1 MEKKAKKRMG
11 NKAFAGIWE
20 TVLAILLIAVLVGNY
35 FAMKYTT
42 IITRSLGHT
51 TTKVTTTGDGSG
63 DNEYFKSDYAS
74 HDELVDHE
82 TEFSKQ
88 LVAEGIVLM
97 RNQDNVLPLES
108 GKKISLFGLGSA
120 KFVYSGLGSGAID
133 TTKTTSLKDALEAE
147 GFQVNPDLYSVYEK
161 SEARVGKEEDPSTYL
176 DSVADSVKEYN
187 DAAIVVISRNGA
199 EAQDL
204 TEDQLSLSD
213 AEMSLVKYANDN
225 FDDVIVMLNTANAI
239 EMGWSDSRFFPNI
252 KGCMWVGY
260 PGQEGITSIAKA
272 LTGEVNPSGRL
283 VDTYAYDAMS
293 APATQIF
300 EYGEWT
306 NTNNEENGPK
316 NAYTVY
322 GESIYVGYRYYETR
336 YEDTVLGQGNASTA
350 DSEYDYTKQVQYP
363 FGYGISYTQF
373 GYSDF
378 SLTENGDNFTAQ
390 VTVTNNGDVAGKDV
404 VEVYFQSPYTDYDR
418 ENLVEKSAVELCG
431 FTKTGEIA
439 PGESETVS
447 VDIPKETL
455 RAYDYKNAK
464 TYIVDDGTY
473 YFAIGDDCHQALNN
487 ILAAKGYTTA
497 DGMDAEG
504 DDSLV
509 GTYEQKEFD
518 NTTYAKDATT
528 GNEITNQ
535 FDYGN
540 IQTYDD
546 SYVYLTR
553 NDWTG
558 TWPTIYGELGEKGR
572 YNAEATDEFVQLS
585 QNNIYQDDPNAEM
598 PTTASGDNI
607 NLITMRGKD
616 YDDEGW
622 DAILDCLTVDEMVE
636 MVRLGGWQTMA
647 IDSISKPMSSDQD
660 GPAGISGELIMSDVD
675 CMGYPNQELLAA
687 TWNKDLALEFGKCIG
702 EDGLSV
708 NVQGWY
714 APGAGTHRT
723 PLGGRNFEYYSEDTY
738 LAGAMC
744 ANEVSGAQSK
754 GMYCYLK
761 HLVLNDQEQR
771 RYGIS
776 TFTTEQALRE
786 LYLTPFEMAVKDADC
801 HGMMAAFNGIGGIW
815 CGASKELITNVL
827 GNEWGFHGII
837 VTDYASANEGYMFID
852 AGLQAGTDLWLN
864 TDSDV
869 YKMGDV
875 SGNATLVT
883 ALRNASHDILY
894 TVVNSSAMNGIDE
907 NVVVKKVLPLWQYWL
922 IAFDVVMAVIII
934 GGVLLVIRR
943 CRKNNAVVI
952 VVEEEKTENK

>member
-11 NKAFAGIWE
+11 NKAFAGIWG
-20 TVLAILLIAVLVGNY
+20 TVLAILLILVLVANY

-63 DNEYFKSDYAS
+63 DNEYFKSDYSS

-97 RNQDNVLPLES
+97 KNQDNVLPLES
-108 GKKISLFGLGSA
+108 GKKISLFGIGSA

-133 TTKTTSLKDALEAE
+133 TSKTTSLKDALEAE

-176 DSVADSVKEYN
+176 DSVEKSIKEYN

-213 AEMSLVKYANDN
+213 AEMSIVKYANDN

-239 EMGWSDSRFFPNI
+239 EMGWSDSEFFPNI
-252 KGCMWVGY
+252 KACMWVGY
-260 PGQEGITSIAKA
+260 PGQEGISSIAKV

-283 VDTYAYDAMS
+283 VDTYAYDSMS

-322 GESIYVGYRYYETR
+322 GESIYIGYRYYETR

-350 DSEYDYTKQVQYP
+350 DNEYDYTKQVQYP

-373 GYSDF
+373 DYSDF
-378 SLTENGDNFTAQ
+378 TLTENGDNFTAQ

-431 FTKTGEIA
+431 FTKTGEIQ

-455 RAYDYKNAK
+455 RAYDYTNAK
-464 TYIVDDGTY
+464 TYIVDDGIY

-487 ILAAKGYTTA
+487 ILAAKGYTTK
-497 DGMDAEG
+497 DGMDADG

-518 NTTYAKDATT
+518 DTTYAKDATT

-558 TWPTIYGELGEKGR
+558 TWPTIYGEPNEKGR

-585 QNNIYQDDPNAEM
+585 QNNIYQDDPDAEM
-598 PTTASGDNI
+598 PTTNSGDNI

-738 LAGAMC
+738 LAGSMC
-744 ANEVSGAQSK
+744 ANEVAGAQSK

-786 LYLTPFEMAVKDADC
+786 LYLAPFEMAVKDADC

-827 GNEWGFHGII
+827 GGEWGFHGII
-837 VTDYASANEGYMFID
+837 VTDYASANDGYMFID

-875 SGNATLVT
+875 SDNATIVT

-922 IAFDVVMAVIII
+922 IAFDVVMAVVII
-934 GGVLLVIRR
+934 GCGLLVIRR
-943 CRKNNAVVI
+943 CRKNSGIEI
-952 VVEEEKTENK
+952 VVEENK

>member
-1 MEKKAKKRMG
+1 MEKKAKKRMS
-11 NKAFAGIWE
+11 NKAFAGIWG
-20 TVLAILLIAVLVGNY
+20 TVLAILLIVVLVGNY

-51 TTKVTTTGDGSG
+51 TKVTTTGDGSS
-63 DNEYFKSDYAS
+63 DNEYFKSDYSS
-74 HDELVDHE
+74 HEELVDHE

-108 GKKISLFGLGSA
+108 GKKISLFGIGSA

-133 TTKTTSLKDALEAE
+133 TSKTTSLKDALEAE

-176 DSVADSVKEYN
+176 DSVADSVKEYS

-558 TWPTIYGELGEKGR
+558 TWPTIYGEPGEKGR

-837 VTDYASANEGYMFID
+837 VTDYASANDGYMFID

-943 CRKNNAVVI
+943 CRKNSGIEI
-952 VVEEEKTENK
+952 VVEENK

>member
-1 MEKKAKKRMG
+1 MEKKAKKRMS
-11 NKAFAGIWE
+11 NKTFAGIWG
-20 TVLAILLIAVLVGNY
+20 TVLAILLIVVLVGNY

-51 TTKVTTTGDGSG
+51 TTKVTTTGDGSS
-63 DNEYFKSDYAS
+63 DNEYFKSDYSS
-74 HDELVDHE
+74 HEELVDHE

-97 RNQDNVLPLES
+97 RNQDNVLPLER
-108 GKKISLFGLGSA
+108 GKKISLFGSGSA

-133 TTKTTSLKDALEAE
+133 TSKTTSLKDALEAE

-161 SEARVGKEEDPSTYL
+161 SEARVGKEEDPSAYL

-239 EMGWSDSRFFPNI
+239 EMGWSDSQYFPNI
-252 KGCMWVGY
+252 KACMWVGY

-322 GESIYVGYRYYETR
+322 GESIYIGYRYYETR

-373 GYSDF
+373 DYSDF

-390 VTVTNNGDVAGKDV
+390 VTVTNSGDVAGKDV

-431 FTKTGEIA
+431 FEKTGELA

-447 VDIPKETL
+447 IDIPKETL
-455 RAYDYKNAK
+455 RAYDYTNAK

-497 DGMDAEG
+497 DGMDADG

-518 NTTYAKDATT
+518 NTTYAKDAAT

-558 TWPTIYGELGEKGR
+558 TWPTIYGEPNEKGR
-572 YNAEATDEFVQLS
+572 YNAEATEEFVQLS

-598 PTTASGDNI
+598 PTTNSGDNI

-738 LAGAMC
+738 LAGSMC
-744 ANEVSGAQSK
+744 ANEVAGAQSK

-837 VTDYASANEGYMFID
+837 VTDYASANDGYMFID

-864 TDSDV
+864 TDSEV

-875 SGNATLVT
+875 SDNATLVT

-922 IAFDVVMAVIII
+922 IAFDIAMAVIII
-934 GGVLLVIRR
+934 GGVILIVRR
-943 CRKNNAVVI
+943 CRKNNKIEI
-952 VVEEEKTENK
+952 VVEEKK

>member
-1 MEKKAKKRMG
+1 MEKKAKKRMS
-11 NKAFAGIWE
+11 NKTFAGIWG
-20 TVLAILLIAVLVGNY
+20 TVLAILLIVVLVGNY

-63 DNEYFKSDYAS
+63 DNEYFKSDYSS
-74 HDELVDHE
+74 HEELVDHE

-108 GKKISLFGLGSA
+108 SKKISLFGIGSA

-133 TTKTTSLKDALEAE
+133 TSKTTSLKDALEAE

-176 DSVADSVKEYN
+176 DSVADSVKEYS

-239 EMGWSDSRFFPNI
+239 EMGWSDSQYFPNI
-252 KGCMWVGY
+252 KACMWVGY

-316 NAYTVY
+316 NAYTIY
-322 GESIYVGYRYYETR
+322 GESIYIGYRYYETR

-373 GYSDF
+373 DYSDF

-390 VTVTNNGDVAGKDV
+390 VTVTNSGDVAGKDV

-431 FTKTGEIA
+431 FEKTGELA

-447 VDIPKETL
+447 IDIPKETL
-455 RAYDYKNAK
+455 RAYDYTNAK

-497 DGMDAEG
+497 DGMDADG

-558 TWPTIYGELGEKGR
+558 TWPTIYGEPNEKGR
-572 YNAEATDEFVQLS
+572 YNAEATEEFVQLS

-598 PTTASGDNI
+598 PTTNSGDNI

-616 YDDEGW
+616 YDNEGW

-687 TWNKDLALEFGKCIG
+687 TWNKELALEFGKCIG

-738 LAGAMC
+738 LAGSMC
-744 ANEVSGAQSK
+744 ANEVAGAQSK

-837 VTDYASANEGYMFID
+837 VTDYASANDGYMFID

-864 TDSDV
+864 TDSEV

-875 SGNATLVT
+875 SDNATLVT

-922 IAFDVVMAVIII
+922 IAFDIAMAVIII
-934 GGVLLVIRR
+934 GGVILIVRR
-943 CRKNNAVVI
+943 CRKNNKIEI
-952 VVEEEKTENK
+952 VVEEKK

>member
-1 MEKKAKKRMG
+1 MEKKAKKRMS
-11 NKAFAGIWE
+11 NKAFAGIWG
-20 TVLAILLIAVLVGNY
+20 TVLAILLIVVLVGNY

-51 TTKVTTTGDGSG
+51 TTKVTTTGDGSS
-63 DNEYFKSDYAS
+63 DNEYFKSDYSS
-74 HDELVDHE
+74 HEELVDHE

-108 GKKISLFGLGSA
+108 SKKISLFGIGSA

-133 TTKTTSLKDALEAE
+133 TSKTTSLKDALEAE

-161 SEARVGKEEDPSTYL
+161 SEARVGKEEDPSAYL
-176 DSVADSVKEYN
+176 DSVADSVKKYN

-239 EMGWSDSRFFPNI
+239 EMGWSDSQYFPNI
-252 KGCMWVGY
+252 KACMWVGY

-283 VDTYAYDAMS
+283 VDTYAYDSMS

-322 GESIYVGYRYYETR
+322 GESIYIGYRYYETR

-373 GYSDF
+373 DYSDF

-390 VTVTNNGDVAGKDV
+390 VTVTNSGDVAGKDV

-431 FTKTGEIA
+431 FEKTGELA

-447 VDIPKETL
+447 IDIPKETL
-455 RAYDYKNAK
+455 RAYDYTNAK

-497 DGMDAEG
+497 DGMDADG

-518 NTTYAKDATT
+518 NTTYAKDAAT

-558 TWPTIYGELGEKGR
+558 TWPTIYGEPNEKGR
-572 YNAEATDEFVQLS
+572 YNAEATEEFVQLS
-585 QNNIYQDDPNAEM
+585 QNNIYQDDPDAEM
-598 PTTASGDNI
+598 PTTNSGDNI

-616 YDDEGW
+616 YDDEEW

-687 TWNKDLALEFGKCIG
+687 TWNKELALEFGKCIG

-738 LAGAMC
+738 LAGSMC
-744 ANEVSGAQSK
+744 ANEVAGAQSK

-786 LYLTPFEMAVKDADC
+786 LYLTPFEMAVKDVDC

-837 VTDYASANEGYMFID
+837 VTDYASANDGYMFID

-864 TDSDV
+864 TDSEV

-875 SGNATLVT
+875 SDNATLVT
-883 ALRNASHDILY
+883 ALKNASHDILY

-922 IAFDVVMAVIII
+922 IAFDIAMAVIII
-934 GGVLLVIRR
+934 GGVILVIRR
-943 CRKNNAVVI
+943 CRRNNKIEI
-952 VVEEEKTENK
+952 VVEEKK

>member
-1 MEKKAKKRMG
+1 MEKKAKKRMS
-11 NKAFAGIWE
+11 NKAFAGIWG
-20 TVLAILLIAVLVGNY
+20 TVLAILLIVVLVGNY

-51 TTKVTTTGDGSG
+51 TTKVTTTGDGSS
-63 DNEYFKSDYAS
+63 DNEYFKSDYSS
-74 HDELVDHE
+74 HEELVDHE

-108 GKKISLFGLGSA
+108 SKKISLFGIGSA

-133 TTKTTSLKDALEAE
+133 TSKTTSLKDALEAE

-161 SEARVGKEEDPSTYL
+161 SEARVGKEEDPSAYL
-176 DSVADSVKEYN
+176 DSVADSVKKYN

-239 EMGWSDSRFFPNI
+239 EMGWSDSQYFPNI
-252 KGCMWVGY
+252 KACMWVGY

-283 VDTYAYDAMS
+283 VDTYAYDSMS

-322 GESIYVGYRYYETR
+322 GESIYIGYRYYETR

-373 GYSDF
+373 DYSDF

-390 VTVTNNGDVAGKDV
+390 VTVTNSGDVAGKDV

-431 FTKTGEIA
+431 FEKTGELA

-447 VDIPKETL
+447 IDIPKETL
-455 RAYDYKNAK
+455 RAYDYTNAK

-497 DGMDAEG
+497 DGMDADG

-518 NTTYAKDATT
+518 NTTYAKDAAT

-558 TWPTIYGELGEKGR
+558 TWPTIYGEPNEKGR
-572 YNAEATDEFVQLS
+572 YNAEATEEFVQLS
-585 QNNIYQDDPNAEM
+585 QNNIYQDDPDAEM
-598 PTTASGDNI
+598 PTTNSGDNI

-616 YDDEGW
+616 YDDEEW

-687 TWNKDLALEFGKCIG
+687 TWNKELALEFGKCIG

-738 LAGAMC
+738 LAGSMC
-744 ANEVSGAQSK
+744 ANEVAGAQSK

-837 VTDYASANEGYMFID
+837 VTDYASANDGYMFID

-864 TDSDV
+864 TDSEV

-875 SGNATLVT
+875 SDNATLVT
-883 ALRNASHDILY
+883 ALKNASHDILY

-922 IAFDVVMAVIII
+922 IAFDIAMAVIII
-934 GGVLLVIRR
+934 GGVILVIRR
-943 CRKNNAVVI
+943 CRRNNKIEI
-952 VVEEEKTENK
+952 VVEEKK

>member
-1 MEKKAKKRMG
+1 MEKKAKKRMS
-11 NKAFAGIWE
+11 NKAFAGIWG
-20 TVLAILLIAVLVGNY
+20 TVLAILLIVVLVGNY

-63 DNEYFKSDYAS
+63 DNEYFKSDYSS
-74 HDELVDHE
+74 HEELVDHE

-108 GKKISLFGLGSA
+108 SKKISLFGIGSA

-133 TTKTTSLKDALEAE
+133 TSKTTSLKDALEAE

-161 SEARVGKEEDPSTYL
+161 SEARVGKEEDPSAYL

-239 EMGWSDSRFFPNI
+239 EMGWSDSQYFPNI
-252 KGCMWVGY
+252 KACMWVGY

-322 GESIYVGYRYYETR
+322 GESIYIGYRYYETR

-373 GYSDF
+373 DYSDF

-390 VTVTNNGDVAGKDV
+390 VTVTNSGDVAGKDV

-431 FTKTGEIA
+431 FEKTGELA

-447 VDIPKETL
+447 IDIPKETL
-455 RAYDYKNAK
+455 RAYDYTNAK

-497 DGMDAEG
+497 DGMDADG

-518 NTTYAKDATT
+518 NTTYAKDAAT

-558 TWPTIYGELGEKGR
+558 TWPTIYGEPNEKGR
-572 YNAEATDEFVQLS
+572 YNAEATEEFVQLS

-598 PTTASGDNI
+598 PTTNSGDNI

-738 LAGAMC
+738 LAGSMC
-744 ANEVSGAQSK
+744 ANEVAGAQSK
-754 GMYCYLK
+754 EMYCYLK

-837 VTDYASANEGYMFID
+837 VTDYASANDGYMFID

-864 TDSDV
+864 TDSEV

-875 SGNATLVT
+875 SDNATLVT

-922 IAFDVVMAVIII
+922 IAFDIAMAVIII
-934 GGVLLVIRR
+934 GGVILIVRR
-943 CRKNNAVVI
+943 CRKNNKIEI
-952 VVEEEKTENK
+952 VVEEKK

>member
-1 MEKKAKKRMG
+1 MEKKAKKRMS
-11 NKAFAGIWE
+11 NKTFAGIWG
-20 TVLAILLIAVLVGNY
+20 TVLAILLIVVLVGNY

-63 DNEYFKSDYAS
+63 DNEYFKSDYSS
-74 HDELVDHE
+74 HEELVDHE

-108 GKKISLFGLGSA
+108 SKKISLFGIGSA

-133 TTKTTSLKDALEAE
+133 TSKTTSLKDALEAE

-161 SEARVGKEEDPSTYL
+161 SEARVGKEEDPSAYL

-239 EMGWSDSRFFPNI
+239 EMGWSDSQYFPNI
-252 KGCMWVGY
+252 KACMWVGY

-316 NAYTVY
+316 NAYTIY
-322 GESIYVGYRYYETR
+322 GESIYIGYRYYETR

-373 GYSDF
+373 DYSDF

-390 VTVTNNGDVAGKDV
+390 VTVTNSGDVAGKDV

-431 FTKTGEIA
+431 FEKTGELA

-447 VDIPKETL
+447 IDIPKETL
-455 RAYDYKNAK
+455 RAYDYTNAK

-487 ILAAKGYTTA
+487 ILAAKGYTTV
-497 DGMDAEG
+497 DGMDADG

-518 NTTYAKDATT
+518 NTIYAKDAIT
-528 GNEITNQ
+528 GNDITNQ

-558 TWPTIYGELGEKGR
+558 TWPTIYGEPNEKGR
-572 YNAEATDEFVQLS
+572 YNAEATEEFVQLS
-585 QNNIYQDDPNAEM
+585 QNNIYQDDPNEEM
-598 PTTASGDNI
+598 PTTNSGDNI

-616 YDDEGW
+616 YDDEEW
-622 DAILDCLTVDEMVE
+622 DAVLDCLTVDEMVE

-738 LAGAMC
+738 LAGSMC
-744 ANEVSGAQSK
+744 ANEVAGAQSK

-837 VTDYASANEGYMFID
+837 VTDYASANDGYMFID

-864 TDSDV
+864 TDSEV

-875 SGNATLVT
+875 SDNATLVT

-922 IAFDVVMAVIII
+922 IAFDIAMAVIII
-934 GGVLLVIRR
+934 GGVILIVRR
-943 CRKNNAVVI
+943 CRKNNKIEI
-952 VVEEEKTENK
+952 VVEEKK

>member
-1 MEKKAKKRMG
+1 MEKKAKKRMS
-11 NKAFAGIWE
+11 NKAFAGIWG
-20 TVLAILLIAVLVGNY
+20 TVLAILLIVVLVGNY

-51 TTKVTTTGDGSG
+51 TTKVTTTGDGSS
-63 DNEYFKSDYAS
+63 DNEYFKSDYSS
-74 HDELVDHE
+74 HEELVDHE

-108 GKKISLFGLGSA
+108 GKKISLFGIGSA

-133 TTKTTSLKDALEAE
+133 TSKTTSLKDALEAE

-176 DSVADSVKEYN
+176 DSVADSVKEYS

-239 EMGWSDSRFFPNI
+239 EMGWSDSQYFPNI
-252 KGCMWVGY
+252 KACMWVGY

-322 GESIYVGYRYYETR
+322 GESIYIGYRYYETR

-373 GYSDF
+373 DYSDF

-390 VTVTNNGDVAGKDV
+390 VTVTNSGDVAGKDV

-431 FTKTGEIA
+431 FEKTGELA

-447 VDIPKETL
+447 IDIPKETL
-455 RAYDYKNAK
+455 RAYDYTNAK

-497 DGMDAEG
+497 DGMDADG

-518 NTTYAKDATT
+518 NTTYAKDAAT

-558 TWPTIYGELGEKGR
+558 TWPTIYGEPNEKGR
-572 YNAEATDEFVQLS
+572 YNAEATEEFVQLS

-598 PTTASGDNI
+598 PTTNSGDNI

-616 YDDEGW
+616 YDDEEW
-622 DAILDCLTVDEMVE
+622 DAVLDCLTVDEMVE

-738 LAGAMC
+738 LAGSMC
-744 ANEVSGAQSK
+744 ANEVAGAQSK

-837 VTDYASANEGYMFID
+837 VTDYASANDGYMFID

-864 TDSDV
+864 TDSEV

-875 SGNATLVT
+875 SDNATLVT

-922 IAFDVVMAVIII
+922 IAFDIAMSVIII
-934 GGVLLVIRR
+934 GGVILVIRR
-943 CRKNNAVVI
+943 CRRNNKIEI
-952 VVEEEKTENK
+952 VVEEKK

>member
-1 MEKKAKKRMG
+1 MEKKAKKRMS
-11 NKAFAGIWE
+11 NKAFAGIWG

-63 DNEYFKSDYAS
+63 DNEYFKSDYSS
-74 HDELVDHE
+74 HEELVDHE

-97 RNQDNVLPLES
+97 RNQDNVLPLER
-108 GKKISLFGLGSA
+108 GKKISLFGIGSA

-133 TTKTTSLKDALEAE
+133 TSKTTSLKDALEAE

-176 DSVADSVKEYN
+176 DSVADSVKEYS

-239 EMGWSDSRFFPNI
+239 EMGWSDSKFFPNI
-252 KGCMWVGY
+252 KVCMWVGY

-283 VDTYAYDAMS
+283 VDTYAYDSMS

-316 NAYTVY
+316 NAYTIY
-322 GESIYVGYRYYETR
+322 GESIYIGYRYYETR

-373 GYSDF
+373 DYSDF

-390 VTVTNNGDVAGKDV
+390 VTVTNSGDAAGKDV

-431 FTKTGEIA
+431 FEKTGELA

-447 VDIPKETL
+447 IDIPKETL
-455 RAYDYKNAK
+455 RAYDYTNAK

-497 DGMDAEG
+497 DGMDADG

-518 NTTYAKDATT
+518 NTTYAKDAAT

-558 TWPTIYGELGEKGR
+558 TWPTIYGEPNEKGR

-585 QNNIYQDDPNAEM
+585 QNNIYQDDPNAQM
-598 PTTASGDNI
+598 PTTNSGDNI

-687 TWNKDLALEFGKCIG
+687 TWNKELALEFGKCIG

-738 LAGAMC
+738 LAGSMC
-744 ANEVSGAQSK
+744 ANEVAGAQSK

-837 VTDYASANEGYMFID
+837 VTDYASANDGYMFID

-864 TDSDV
+864 TDSEV

-875 SGNATLVT
+875 SDNATLVT

-907 NVVVKKVLPLWQYWL
+907 NVVVKKVFPLWQYWL
-922 IAFDVVMAVIII
+922 IAFDIAMAVIII
-934 GGVLLVIRR
+934 GGVILVIRR
-943 CRKNNAVVI
+943 CRRNNKIEI
-952 VVEEEKTENK
+952 VVEEKK

>member
-1 MEKKAKKRMG
+1 MEKKAKKRMS
-11 NKAFAGIWE
+11 NKAFAGIWG
-20 TVLAILLIAVLVGNY
+20 TVLAILLIVVLVGNY

-63 DNEYFKSDYAS
+63 DNEYFKSDYSS
-74 HDELVDHE
+74 HEELVDHE

-108 GKKISLFGLGSA
+108 GKKISLFGIGSA

-133 TTKTTSLKDALEAE
+133 TSKTTSLKDALEAE

-239 EMGWSDSRFFPNI
+239 EMGWSDSQYFPNI
-252 KGCMWVGY
+252 KACMWVGY

-322 GESIYVGYRYYETR
+322 GESIYIGYRYYETR

-373 GYSDF
+373 DYSDF

-390 VTVTNNGDVAGKDV
+390 VTVTNSGDVAGKDV

-431 FTKTGEIA
+431 FEKTGELA
-439 PGESETVS
+439 PGESETVNI
-447 VDIPKETL
+447 DIPKETL
-455 RAYDYKNAK
+455 RAYDYTNAK

-497 DGMDAEG
+497 DGMDADG

-518 NTTYAKDATT
+518 NTTYAKDAAT

-558 TWPTIYGELGEKGR
+558 TWPTIYGEPNEKGR
-572 YNAEATDEFVQLS
+572 YNAEATEEFVQLS

-598 PTTASGDNI
+598 PTTNSGDNI

-738 LAGAMC
+738 LAGSMC
-744 ANEVSGAQSK
+744 ANEVAGAQSK

-837 VTDYASANEGYMFID
+837 VTDYASANDGYMFID

-864 TDSDV
+864 TDSEV

-875 SGNATLVT
+875 SDNATLVT

-922 IAFDVVMAVIII
+922 IAFDIAMAVIII
-934 GGVLLVIRR
+934 GGVILIVRR
-943 CRKNNAVVI
+943 CRKNNKIEI
-952 VVEEEKTENK
+952 VVEEKK

>member
-1 MEKKAKKRMG
+1 MEKKAKKRMS
-11 NKAFAGIWE
+11 NKAFAGIWG
-20 TVLAILLIAVLVGNY
+20 TVLAILLIVVLVGNY

-63 DNEYFKSDYAS
+63 DNEYFKSDYSS
-74 HDELVDHE
+74 HEELVDHE

-108 GKKISLFGLGSA
+108 GKKISLFGIGSA

-133 TTKTTSLKDALEAE
+133 TSKTTSLKDALEAE

-239 EMGWSDSRFFPNI
+239 EMGWSDSQYFPNI
-252 KGCMWVGY
+252 KACMWVGY

-322 GESIYVGYRYYETR
+322 GESIYIGYRYYETR

-373 GYSDF
+373 DYSDF

-390 VTVTNNGDVAGKDV
+390 VTVTNSGDVAGKDV

-431 FTKTGEIA
+431 FEKTGELA

-447 VDIPKETL
+447 IDIPKETL
-455 RAYDYKNAK
+455 RAYDYTNAK

-497 DGMDAEG
+497 DGMDADG

-518 NTTYAKDATT
+518 NTTYAKDAAT

-558 TWPTIYGELGEKGR
+558 TWPTIYGEPNEKGR
-572 YNAEATDEFVQLS
+572 YNAEATEEFVQLS

-598 PTTASGDNI
+598 PTTNSGDNI

-738 LAGAMC
+738 LAGSMC
-744 ANEVSGAQSK
+744 ANEVAGAQSK

-837 VTDYASANEGYMFID
+837 VTDYASANDGYMFID

-864 TDSDV
+864 TDSEV

-875 SGNATLVT
+875 SDNATLVT

-922 IAFDVVMAVIII
+922 IAFDIAMVVIII
-934 GGVLLVIRR
+934 GGVILIVRR
-943 CRKNNAVVI
+943 CRKNNKIEI
-952 VVEEEKTENK
+952 VVEEKK

>member
-1 MEKKAKKRMG
+1 MEKKAKKRMS
-11 NKAFAGIWE
+11 NKAFAGIWG
-20 TVLAILLIAVLVGNY
+20 TVLAILLIVVLVGNY

-63 DNEYFKSDYAS
+63 DNEYFKSDYSS
-74 HDELVDHE
+74 HEELVDHE

-108 GKKISLFGLGSA
+108 SKKISLFGIGSA

-133 TTKTTSLKDALEAE
+133 TSKTTSLKDALEAE

-161 SEARVGKEEDPSTYL
+161 SEARVGKEEDPSAYL

-239 EMGWSDSRFFPNI
+239 EMGWSDSQYFPNI
-252 KGCMWVGY
+252 KACMWVGY

-316 NAYTVY
+316 NAYTIY
-322 GESIYVGYRYYETR
+322 GESIYIGYRYYETR

-373 GYSDF
+373 DYSDF

-390 VTVTNNGDVAGKDV
+390 VTVTNSGDVAGKDV

-431 FTKTGEIA
+431 FEKTGELA

-447 VDIPKETL
+447 IDIPKETL
-455 RAYDYKNAK
+455 RAYDYTNAK

-497 DGMDAEG
+497 DGMDADG

-558 TWPTIYGELGEKGR
+558 TWPTIYGEPNEKGR
-572 YNAEATDEFVQLS
+572 YNAEATEEFVQLS
-585 QNNIYQDDPNAEM
+585 QNNIYQDDPNEEM
-598 PTTASGDNI
+598 PTTNSGDNI

-622 DAILDCLTVDEMVE
+622 DAVLDCLTVDEMVE

-738 LAGAMC
+738 LAGSMC
-744 ANEVSGAQSK
+744 ANEVAGAQSK

-837 VTDYASANEGYMFID
+837 VTDYASANDGYMFID

-864 TDSDV
+864 TDSEV

-875 SGNATLVT
+875 SDNATLVT

-922 IAFDVVMAVIII
+922 IAFDIAMAVIII
-934 GGVLLVIRR
+934 GGVILIVRR
-943 CRKNNAVVI
+943 CRKNNKIEI
-952 VVEEEKTENK
+952 VVEEKK

>member
-1 MEKKAKKRMG
+1 MEKKAKKRMS
-11 NKAFAGIWE
+11 NKAFAGIWG
-20 TVLAILLIAVLVGNY
+20 TVLAILLIVVLVGNY

-51 TTKVTTTGDGSG
+51 TTKVTTTGDGSS
-63 DNEYFKSDYAS
+63 DNEYFKSDYSS
-74 HDELVDHE
+74 HEELVDHE

-97 RNQDNVLPLES
+97 RNQDNVLPLER
-108 GKKISLFGLGSA
+108 GKKISLFGSGSA

-133 TTKTTSLKDALEAE
+133 TSKTTSLKDALEAE

-239 EMGWSDSRFFPNI
+239 EMGWSDSQYFPNI
-252 KGCMWVGY
+252 KACMWVGY

-322 GESIYVGYRYYETR
+322 GESIYIGYRYYETR

-373 GYSDF
+373 DYSDF

-390 VTVTNNGDVAGKDV
+390 VTVTNSGDVAGKDV

-431 FTKTGEIA
+431 FEKTGELA

-447 VDIPKETL
+447 IDIPKETL
-455 RAYDYKNAK
+455 RAYDYTNAK

-497 DGMDAEG
+497 DGMDADG

-558 TWPTIYGELGEKGR
+558 TWPTIYGEPNEKGR
-572 YNAEATDEFVQLS
+572 YNAEATEEFVQLS
-585 QNNIYQDDPNAEM
+585 QNNIYQDDPNEEM
-598 PTTASGDNI
+598 PTTNSGDNI

-616 YDDEGW
+616 YDDEEW
-622 DAILDCLTVDEMVE
+622 DAVLDCLTVDEMVE

-738 LAGAMC
+738 LAGSMC
-744 ANEVSGAQSK
+744 ANEVAGAQSK

-837 VTDYASANEGYMFID
+837 VTDYASANDGYMFID

-864 TDSDV
+864 TDSEV

-875 SGNATLVT
+875 SDNATLVT

-922 IAFDVVMAVIII
+922 IAFDIAMAVIII
-934 GGVLLVIRR
+934 GGVILIVRR
-943 CRKNNAVVI
+943 CRKNNKIEI
-952 VVEEEKTENK
+952 VVEEKK

>member
-1 MEKKAKKRMG
+1 MEKKAKKRMS
-11 NKAFAGIWE
+11 NKAFAGIWG
-20 TVLAILLIAVLVGNY
+20 TVLAILLIVVLVGNY

-63 DNEYFKSDYAS
+63 DNEYFKSDYSS
-74 HDELVDHE
+74 HEELVDHE

-108 GKKISLFGLGSA
+108 SKKISLFGIGSA

-133 TTKTTSLKDALEAE
+133 TSKTTSLKDALEAE

-161 SEARVGKEEDPSTYL
+161 SEARVGKEEDPSAYL

-239 EMGWSDSRFFPNI
+239 EMGWSDSQYFPNI
-252 KGCMWVGY
+252 KACMWVGY

-322 GESIYVGYRYYETR
+322 GESIYIGYRYYETR

-373 GYSDF
+373 DYSDF

-390 VTVTNNGDVAGKDV
+390 VTVTNSGDVAGKDV

-431 FTKTGEIA
+431 FEKTGELA

-447 VDIPKETL
+447 IDIPKETL
-455 RAYDYKNAK
+455 RAYDYTNAK

-497 DGMDAEG
+497 DGMDADG

-518 NTTYAKDATT
+518 NTTYAKDAAT

-558 TWPTIYGELGEKGR
+558 TWPTIYGEPNEKGR
-572 YNAEATDEFVQLS
+572 YNAETTEEFVQLS

-598 PTTASGDNI
+598 PTTNSGDNI

-738 LAGAMC
+738 LAGSMC
-744 ANEVSGAQSK
+744 ANEVAGAQSK

-837 VTDYASANEGYMFID
+837 VTDYASANDGYMFID

-864 TDSDV
+864 TDSEV

-875 SGNATLVT
+875 SDNATLVT

-922 IAFDVVMAVIII
+922 IAFDIAMAVIII
-934 GGVLLVIRR
+934 GGVILIVRR
-943 CRKNNAVVI
+943 CRKNNKIEI
-952 VVEEEKTENK
+952 VVEEKK

>member
-1 MEKKAKKRMG
+1 MEKKAKKRMS
-11 NKAFAGIWE
+11 NKAFAGIWG
-20 TVLAILLIAVLVGNY
+20 TVLAILLIVVLVGNY

-51 TTKVTTTGDGSG
+51 TTKVTTTGDGSS
-63 DNEYFKSDYAS
+63 DNEYFKSDYSS
-74 HDELVDHE
+74 HEELVDHE

-108 GKKISLFGLGSA
+108 GKKISLFGIGSA

-133 TTKTTSLKDALEAE
+133 TSKTTSLKDALEAE

-161 SEARVGKEEDPSTYL
+161 SEARVGKEEDPSAYL

-239 EMGWSDSRFFPNI
+239 EMGWSDSQYFPNI
-252 KGCMWVGY
+252 KACMWVGY

-322 GESIYVGYRYYETR
+322 GESIYIGYRYYETR

-350 DSEYDYTKQVQYP
+350 DSEYDYTKQVQCP

-373 GYSDF
+373 DYSDF

-390 VTVTNNGDVAGKDV
+390 VTVTNSGDVAGKDV

-431 FTKTGEIA
+431 FEKTGELA

-447 VDIPKETL
+447 IDIPKETL
-455 RAYDYKNAK
+455 RAYDYTNAK

-497 DGMDAEG
+497 DGMDADG

-509 GTYEQKEFD
+509 GTYEQKKFD
-518 NTTYAKDATT
+518 NTTYAKDAAT

-558 TWPTIYGELGEKGR
+558 TWPTIYGEPNEKGR
-572 YNAEATDEFVQLS
+572 YNAEATEEFVQLS

-598 PTTASGDNI
+598 PTTNSGDNI

-738 LAGAMC
+738 LAGSMC
-744 ANEVSGAQSK
+744 ANEVAGAQSK

-837 VTDYASANEGYMFID
+837 VTDYASANDGYMFID

-864 TDSDV
+864 TDSEV

-875 SGNATLVT
+875 SDNATLVT

-922 IAFDVVMAVIII
+922 IAFDIAMAVIII
-934 GGVLLVIRR
+934 GGVILIVRR
-943 CRKNNAVVI
+943 CRKNNKIEI
-952 VVEEEKTENK
+952 VVEEKK

>member
-1 MEKKAKKRMG
+1 MEKKAKKRMS
-11 NKAFAGIWE
+11 NKTFAGIWG
-20 TVLAILLIAVLVGNY
+20 TVLAILLIVVLVGNY

-63 DNEYFKSDYAS
+63 DNEYFKSDYSS
-74 HDELVDHE
+74 HEELVDHE

-108 GKKISLFGLGSA
+108 SKKISLFGIGSA

-133 TTKTTSLKDALEAE
+133 TSKTTSLKDALEAE

-161 SEARVGKEEDPSTYL
+161 SEARVGKEEDPSAYL

-239 EMGWSDSRFFPNI
+239 EMGWSDSQYFPNI
-252 KGCMWVGY
+252 KACIWVGY

-316 NAYTVY
+316 NAYTIY
-322 GESIYVGYRYYETR
+322 GESIYIGYRYYETR

-373 GYSDF
+373 DYSDF

-390 VTVTNNGDVAGKDV
+390 VTVTNSGDVAGKDV

-431 FTKTGEIA
+431 FEKTGKLA

-447 VDIPKETL
+447 IDIPKETL
-455 RAYDYKNAK
+455 RAYDYTNAK

-497 DGMDAEG
+497 DGMDADG

-558 TWPTIYGELGEKGR
+558 TWPTIYGEPNEKGR
-572 YNAEATDEFVQLS
+572 YNAEATEEFVQLS
-585 QNNIYQDDPNAEM
+585 QNNIYQDDPNEEM
-598 PTTASGDNI
+598 PTTNSGDNI

-616 YDDEGW
+616 YDDEEW
-622 DAILDCLTVDEMVE
+622 DAVLDCLTVDEMVE

-738 LAGAMC
+738 LAGSMC
-744 ANEVSGAQSK
+744 ANEVAGAQSK

-837 VTDYASANEGYMFID
+837 VTDYASANDGYMFID

-864 TDSDV
+864 TDSEV

-875 SGNATLVT
+875 SDNATLVT

-922 IAFDVVMAVIII
+922 IAFDIAMAVIII
-934 GGVLLVIRR
+934 GGVILIVRR
-943 CRKNNAVVI
+943 CRKNNKIEI
-952 VVEEEKTENK
+952 VVEEKK

>member
-1 MEKKAKKRMG
+1 MEKKAKKRMS
-11 NKAFAGIWE
+11 NKAFAGIWG
-20 TVLAILLIAVLVGNY
+20 TVLAILLIVVLVGNY

-51 TTKVTTTGDGSG
+51 TTKVTTTGDGSS
-63 DNEYFKSDYAS
+63 DNEYFKSDYSS
-74 HDELVDHE
+74 HEELVDHE

-108 GKKISLFGLGSA
+108 GKKISLFGIGSA

-133 TTKTTSLKDALEAE
+133 TSKTTSLKDALEAE

-239 EMGWSDSRFFPNI
+239 EMGWSDSQYFPNI
-252 KGCMWVGY
+252 KACMWVGY

-272 LTGEVNPSGRL
+272 LIGEVNPSGRL

-322 GESIYVGYRYYETR
+322 GESIYIGYRYYETR

-373 GYSDF
+373 DYSDF

-390 VTVTNNGDVAGKDV
+390 VTVTNSGDVAGKDV

-431 FTKTGEIA
+431 FEKTGELA

-447 VDIPKETL
+447 IDIPKETL
-455 RAYDYKNAK
+455 RAYDYTNAK

-497 DGMDAEG
+497 DGMDADG

-509 GTYEQKEFD
+509 GTYEQKKFD
-518 NTTYAKDATT
+518 NTTYAKDAAT

-558 TWPTIYGELGEKGR
+558 TWPTIYGEPNEKGR
-572 YNAEATDEFVQLS
+572 YNAEATEEFVQLS

-598 PTTASGDNI
+598 PTTNSGDNI

-738 LAGAMC
+738 LAGSMC
-744 ANEVSGAQSK
+744 ANEVAGAQSK

-837 VTDYASANEGYMFID
+837 VTDYASANDGYMFID

-864 TDSDV
+864 TDSEV

-875 SGNATLVT
+875 SDNATLVT

-922 IAFDVVMAVIII
+922 IAFDIAMAVIII
-934 GGVLLVIRR
+934 GGVILIVRR
-943 CRKNNAVVI
+943 CRKNNKIEI
-952 VVEEEKTENK
+952 VVEEKK

>member
-1 MEKKAKKRMG
+1 MEKKAKKRMS
-11 NKAFAGIWE
+11 NKAFAGIWG
-20 TVLAILLIAVLVGNY
+20 TVLAILLIVVLVGNY

-63 DNEYFKSDYAS
+63 DNEYFKSDYSS
-74 HDELVDHE
+74 HEELVDHE

-108 GKKISLFGLGSA
+108 GKKISLFGIGSA

-133 TTKTTSLKDALEAE
+133 TSKTTSLKDALEAE

-239 EMGWSDSRFFPNI
+239 EMGWSDSQYFPNI
-252 KGCMWVGY
+252 KACMWVGY

-322 GESIYVGYRYYETR
+322 GESIYIGYRYYETR

-373 GYSDF
+373 DYSDF

-390 VTVTNNGDVAGKDV
+390 VTVTNSGDVAGKDV

-431 FTKTGEIA
+431 FEKTGELA

-447 VDIPKETL
+447 IDIPKETL
-455 RAYDYKNAK
+455 RAYDYTNAK

-497 DGMDAEG
+497 DGMDADG

-518 NTTYAKDATT
+518 NTTYAKDAAT

-558 TWPTIYGELGEKGR
+558 TWPTIYGEPNEKGR
-572 YNAEATDEFVQLS
+572 YNAEATEEFVQLS

-598 PTTASGDNI
+598 PTTNSGDNI

-738 LAGAMC
+738 LAGSMC
-744 ANEVSGAQSK
+744 ANEVAGAQSK

-837 VTDYASANEGYMFID
+837 VTDYASANDGYMFID

-864 TDSDV
+864 TDSEV

-875 SGNATLVT
+875 SDNATLVT

-894 TVVNSSAMNGIDE
+894 TVVNSSAMN
-907 NVVVKKVLPLWQYWL
+907 
-922 IAFDVVMAVIII
+922 
-934 GGVLLVIRR
+934 
-943 CRKNNAVVI
+943 
-952 VVEEEKTENK
+952 

>member
-1 MEKKAKKRMG
+1 MEKKAKKRMS
-11 NKAFAGIWE
+11 NKAFAGIWG
-20 TVLAILLIAVLVGNY
+20 TVLAILLIVVLVGNY

-51 TTKVTTTGDGSG
+51 TTKVTTTGDGSS
-63 DNEYFKSDYAS
+63 DNEYFKSDYSS
-74 HDELVDHE
+74 HEELVDHE

-108 GKKISLFGLGSA
+108 GKKISLFGIGSA

-133 TTKTTSLKDALEAE
+133 TSKTTSLKDALEAE

-239 EMGWSDSRFFPNI
+239 EMGWSDSQYFPNI
-252 KGCMWVGY
+252 KACMWVGY

-322 GESIYVGYRYYETR
+322 GESIYIGYRYYETR

-373 GYSDF
+373 DYSDF

-390 VTVTNNGDVAGKDV
+390 VTVTNSGDVAGKDV

-431 FTKTGEIA
+431 FEKTGELA

-447 VDIPKETL
+447 IDIPKETL
-455 RAYDYKNAK
+455 RAYDYTNAK

-497 DGMDAEG
+497 DGMDADG

-518 NTTYAKDATT
+518 NTTYAKDAAT

-558 TWPTIYGELGEKGR
+558 TWPTIYGEPNEKGR
-572 YNAEATDEFVQLS
+572 YNAEATEEFVQLS

-598 PTTASGDNI
+598 PTTNSGDNI

-738 LAGAMC
+738 LAGSMC
-744 ANEVSGAQSK
+744 ANEVAGAQSK

-837 VTDYASANEGYMFID
+837 VTDYASANDGYMFID

-864 TDSDV
+864 TDSEV

-875 SGNATLVT
+875 SDNATLVT

-922 IAFDVVMAVIII
+922 IAFDIAMAVIII
-934 GGVLLVIRR
+934 GGVILVIRR
-943 CRKNNAVVI
+943 CRRNNKIEI
-952 VVEEEKTENK
+952 VVEEKK

>member
-1 MEKKAKKRMG
+1 MEKKAKKRMS
-11 NKAFAGIWE
+11 NKTFAGIWG
-20 TVLAILLIAVLVGNY
+20 TVLAILLIVVLVGNY

-63 DNEYFKSDYAS
+63 DNEYFKSDYSS
-74 HDELVDHE
+74 HEELVDHE

-108 GKKISLFGLGSA
+108 GKKISLFGIGSA

-133 TTKTTSLKDALEAE
+133 TSKTTSLKDALEAE

-239 EMGWSDSRFFPNI
+239 EMGWSDSQYFPNI
-252 KGCMWVGY
+252 KACMWVGY

-322 GESIYVGYRYYETR
+322 GESIYIGYRYYETR

-373 GYSDF
+373 DYSDF

-390 VTVTNNGDVAGKDV
+390 VTVTNSGDVAGKDV

-431 FTKTGEIA
+431 FEKTGELA

-447 VDIPKETL
+447 IDIPKETL
-455 RAYDYKNAK
+455 RAYDYTNAK

-497 DGMDAEG
+497 DGMDADG

-518 NTTYAKDATT
+518 NTTYAKDAAT

-558 TWPTIYGELGEKGR
+558 TWPTIYGEPNEKGR
-572 YNAEATDEFVQLS
+572 YNAEATEEFVQLS

-598 PTTASGDNI
+598 PTTNSGDNI

-738 LAGAMC
+738 LAGSMC
-744 ANEVSGAQSK
+744 ANEVAGAQSK

-837 VTDYASANEGYMFID
+837 VTDYASANDGYMFID

-864 TDSDV
+864 TDSEV

-875 SGNATLVT
+875 SDNATLVT

-922 IAFDVVMAVIII
+922 IAFDIAMAVIII
-934 GGVLLVIRR
+934 GGVILIVRR
-943 CRKNNAVVI
+943 CRKNNKIEI
-952 VVEEEKTENK
+952 VVEEKK

>member
-1 MEKKAKKRMG
+1 MQEK
-11 NKAFAGIWE
+11 E
-20 TVLAILLIAVLVGNY
+20 
-35 FAMKYTT
+35 
-42 IITRSLGHT
+42 
-51 TTKVTTTGDGSG
+51 DG
-63 DNEYFKSDYAS
+63 
-74 HDELVDHE
+74 EL
-82 TEFSKQ
+82 
-88 LVAEGIVLM
+88 
-97 RNQDNVLPLES
+97 
-108 GKKISLFGLGSA
+108 
-120 KFVYSGLGSGAID
+120 
-133 TTKTTSLKDALEAE
+133 
-147 GFQVNPDLYSVYEK
+147 
-161 SEARVGKEEDPSTYL
+161 
-176 DSVADSVKEYN
+176 
-187 DAAIVVISRNGA
+187 
-199 EAQDL
+199 
-204 TEDQLSLSD
+204 
-213 AEMSLVKYANDN
+213 
-225 FDDVIVMLNTANAI
+225 
-239 EMGWSDSRFFPNI
+239 
-252 KGCMWVGY
+252 
-260 PGQEGITSIAKA
+260 
-272 LTGEVNPSGRL
+272 
-283 VDTYAYDAMS
+283 
-293 APATQIF
+293 
-300 EYGEWT
+300 
-306 NTNNEENGPK
+306 
-316 NAYTVY
+316 
-322 GESIYVGYRYYETR
+322 
-336 YEDTVLGQGNASTA
+336 
-350 DSEYDYTKQVQYP
+350 
-363 FGYGISYTQF
+363 
-373 GYSDF
+373 
-378 SLTENGDNFTAQ
+378 
-390 VTVTNNGDVAGKDV
+390 
-404 VEVYFQSPYTDYDR
+404 
-418 ENLVEKSAVELCG
+418 
-431 FTKTGEIA
+431 A

-447 VDIPKETL
+447 IDIPKETL
-455 RAYDYKNAK
+455 RAYDYTNAK

-497 DGMDAEG
+497 DGMDADG

-509 GTYEQKEFD
+509 GTYEQKKFD
-518 NTTYAKDATT
+518 NTTYAKDAAT

-558 TWPTIYGELGEKGR
+558 TWPTIYGEPNEKGR
-572 YNAEATDEFVQLS
+572 YNAEATEEFVQLS
-585 QNNIYQDDPNAEM
+585 QNNIYQDDPDAEM
-598 PTTASGDNI
+598 PTTNSGENI

-687 TWNKDLALEFGKCIG
+687 TWNKELALEFGKCIG

-738 LAGAMC
+738 LAGSMC
-744 ANEVSGAQSK
+744 ANEVAGAQSK

-837 VTDYASANEGYMFID
+837 VTDYASANDGYMFID

-864 TDSDV
+864 TDSEV

-875 SGNATLVT
+875 SDNATLVT

-922 IAFDVVMAVIII
+922 IAFDIAMAVIII
-934 GGVLLVIRR
+934 GGVILIVRR
-943 CRKNNAVVI
+943 CRKNNKIEI
-952 VVEEEKTENK
+952 VVEEKK

>member
-1 MEKKAKKRMG
+1 MEKKAKKRMS
-11 NKAFAGIWE
+11 NKTFAGIWG
-20 TVLAILLIAVLVGNY
+20 TVLAILLIVVLVGNY

-63 DNEYFKSDYAS
+63 DNEYFKSDYSS
-74 HDELVDHE
+74 HEELVDHE

-108 GKKISLFGLGSA
+108 SKKISLFGIGSA

-133 TTKTTSLKDALEAE
+133 TSKTTSLKDALEAE

-161 SEARVGKEEDPSTYL
+161 SEARVGKEEDPSAYL

-239 EMGWSDSRFFPNI
+239 EMGWSDSQYFPNI
-252 KGCMWVGY
+252 KACMWVGY

-316 NAYTVY
+316 NAYTIY
-322 GESIYVGYRYYETR
+322 GESIYIGYRYYETR

-373 GYSDF
+373 DYSDF

-390 VTVTNNGDVAGKDV
+390 VTVTNSGDVAGKDV

-431 FTKTGEIA
+431 FEKTGELA

-447 VDIPKETL
+447 IDIPKETL
-455 RAYDYKNAK
+455 RAYDYTNAK

-497 DGMDAEG
+497 DGMDADG

-558 TWPTIYGELGEKGR
+558 TWPTIYGEPNEKGR
-572 YNAEATDEFVQLS
+572 YNAEATEEFVQLS
-585 QNNIYQDDPNAEM
+585 QNNIYQDDPNEEM
-598 PTTASGDNI
+598 PTTNSGDNI

-622 DAILDCLTVDEMVE
+622 DAVLDCLTVDEMVE

-738 LAGAMC
+738 LAGSMC
-744 ANEVSGAQSK
+744 ANEVAGAQSK

-837 VTDYASANEGYMFID
+837 VTDYASANDGYMFID

-864 TDSDV
+864 TDSEV

-875 SGNATLVT
+875 SDNATLVT

-922 IAFDVVMAVIII
+922 IAFDIAMAVIII
-934 GGVLLVIRR
+934 GGVILIVRR
-943 CRKNNAVVI
+943 CRRNNKIEI
-952 VVEEEKTENK
+952 VVEEKK

>member
-1 MEKKAKKRMG
+1 MEKKAKKRMS
-11 NKAFAGIWE
+11 NKTFAGIWG
-20 TVLAILLIAVLVGNY
+20 TVLAILLIVVLVGNY

-63 DNEYFKSDYAS
+63 DNEYFKSDYSS
-74 HDELVDHE
+74 HEELVDHE

-108 GKKISLFGLGSA
+108 SKKISLFGIGSA

-133 TTKTTSLKDALEAE
+133 TSKTTSLKDALEAE

-176 DSVADSVKEYN
+176 DSVADSVKEYS

-239 EMGWSDSRFFPNI
+239 EMGWSDSQYFPNI
-252 KGCMWVGY
+252 KACMWVGY

-316 NAYTVY
+316 NAYTIY
-322 GESIYVGYRYYETR
+322 GESIYIGYRYYETR

-373 GYSDF
+373 DYSDF

-390 VTVTNNGDVAGKDV
+390 VTVTNSGDVAGKDV

-431 FTKTGEIA
+431 FEKTGELA

-447 VDIPKETL
+447 IDIPKETL
-455 RAYDYKNAK
+455 RAYDYTNAK

-497 DGMDAEG
+497 DGMDADG

-558 TWPTIYGELGEKGR
+558 TWPTIYGEPNEKGR
-572 YNAEATDEFVQLS
+572 YNAEATEEFVQLS
-585 QNNIYQDDPNAEM
+585 QNNIYQDDPNEEM
-598 PTTASGDNI
+598 PTTNSGDNI

-616 YDDEGW
+616 YDDEEW
-622 DAILDCLTVDEMVE
+622 DAVLDCLTVDEMVE

-738 LAGAMC
+738 LAGSMC
-744 ANEVSGAQSK
+744 ANEVAGAQSK

-837 VTDYASANEGYMFID
+837 VTDYASANDGYMFID

-864 TDSDV
+864 TDSEV

-875 SGNATLVT
+875 SDNATLVT

-922 IAFDVVMAVIII
+922 IAFDIAMAVIII
-934 GGVLLVIRR
+934 GGVILIVRR
-943 CRKNNAVVI
+943 CRKNNKIEI
-952 VVEEEKTENK
+952 VVEEKK

>member
-1 MEKKAKKRMG
+1 MEKKAKKRMS
-11 NKAFAGIWE
+11 NKAFAGIWG
-20 TVLAILLIAVLVGNY
+20 TVLAILLIVVLVGNY

-63 DNEYFKSDYAS
+63 DNEYFKSDYSS
-74 HDELVDHE
+74 HEELVDHE

-108 GKKISLFGLGSA
+108 GKKISLFGIGSA

-133 TTKTTSLKDALEAE
+133 TSKTTSLKDALEAE

-161 SEARVGKEEDPSTYL
+161 SEACVGKEEDPSTYL

-239 EMGWSDSRFFPNI
+239 EMGWSDSQYFPNI
-252 KGCMWVGY
+252 KACMWVGY

-322 GESIYVGYRYYETR
+322 GESIYIGYRYYETR

-373 GYSDF
+373 DYSDF

-390 VTVTNNGDVAGKDV
+390 VTVTNSGDVAGKDV

-431 FTKTGEIA
+431 FEKTGELA

-447 VDIPKETL
+447 IDIPKETL
-455 RAYDYKNAK
+455 RAYDYTNAK

-497 DGMDAEG
+497 DGMDADG

-509 GTYEQKEFD
+509 GTYEQKKFD
-518 NTTYAKDATT
+518 NTTYAKDAAT

-558 TWPTIYGELGEKGR
+558 TWPTIYGEPNEKGR
-572 YNAEATDEFVQLS
+572 YNAEATEEFVQLS

-598 PTTASGDNI
+598 PTTNSGDNI

-738 LAGAMC
+738 LAGSMC
-744 ANEVSGAQSK
+744 ANEVAGAQSK

-837 VTDYASANEGYMFID
+837 VTDYASANDGYMFID

-864 TDSDV
+864 TDSEV

-875 SGNATLVT
+875 SDNATLVT

-922 IAFDVVMAVIII
+922 IAFDIAMAVIII
-934 GGVLLVIRR
+934 GGVILVIRR
-943 CRKNNAVVI
+943 CRRNNKIEI
-952 VVEEEKTENK
+952 VVEEKK

>member
-1 MEKKAKKRMG
+1 MEKKAKKRMS
-11 NKAFAGIWE
+11 NKTFAGIWG
-20 TVLAILLIAVLVGNY
+20 TVLAILLIVVLVGNY

-63 DNEYFKSDYAS
+63 DNEYFKSDYSS
-74 HDELVDHE
+74 HEELVDHE

-108 GKKISLFGLGSA
+108 SKKISLFGIGSA

-133 TTKTTSLKDALEAE
+133 TSKTTSLKDALEAE

-161 SEARVGKEEDPSTYL
+161 SEARVGKEEDPSAYL

-239 EMGWSDSRFFPNI
+239 EMGWSDSQYFPNI
-252 KGCMWVGY
+252 KACMWVGY

-322 GESIYVGYRYYETR
+322 GESIYIGYRYYETR

-373 GYSDF
+373 DYSDF
-378 SLTENGDNFTAQ
+378 SLIENGDNFTAQ
-390 VTVTNNGDVAGKDV
+390 VTVTNSGDVAGKDV

-431 FTKTGEIA
+431 FEKTGELA

-447 VDIPKETL
+447 IDIPKETL
-455 RAYDYKNAK
+455 RAYDYTNAK

-497 DGMDAEG
+497 DGMDADG

-509 GTYEQKEFD
+509 GTYEQKKFD
-518 NTTYAKDATT
+518 NTTYAKDAAT

-558 TWPTIYGELGEKGR
+558 TWPTIYGEPNEKGR
-572 YNAEATDEFVQLS
+572 YNAEATEEFVQLS

-598 PTTASGDNI
+598 PTTNSGDNI

-738 LAGAMC
+738 LAGSMC
-744 ANEVSGAQSK
+744 ANEVAGAQSK

-837 VTDYASANEGYMFID
+837 VTDYASANDGYMFID

-864 TDSDV
+864 TDSEV

-875 SGNATLVT
+875 SDNATLVT

-922 IAFDVVMAVIII
+922 IAFDIAMAVIII
-934 GGVLLVIRR
+934 GGVILIVRR
-943 CRKNNAVVI
+943 CRKNNKIEI
-952 VVEEEKTENK
+952 VVEEKK

>member
-1 MEKKAKKRMG
+1 MEKKAKKRMS
-11 NKAFAGIWE
+11 NKAFAGIWG
-20 TVLAILLIAVLVGNY
+20 TVLAILLIVVLVGNY

-63 DNEYFKSDYAS
+63 DNEYFKSDYSS
-74 HDELVDHE
+74 HEELVDHE

-108 GKKISLFGLGSA
+108 GKKISLFGIGSA

-133 TTKTTSLKDALEAE
+133 TSKTTSLKDALEAE

-239 EMGWSDSRFFPNI
+239 EMGWSDSQYFPNI
-252 KGCMWVGY
+252 KACMWVGY

-322 GESIYVGYRYYETR
+322 GESIYIGYRYYETR

-373 GYSDF
+373 DYSDF

-390 VTVTNNGDVAGKDV
+390 VTVTNSGDAAGKDV

-418 ENLVEKSAVELCG
+418 ENRVEKSAVELCG
-431 FTKTGEIA
+431 FEKTGELA

-447 VDIPKETL
+447 IDIPKETL
-455 RAYDYKNAK
+455 RAYDYTNAK

-497 DGMDAEG
+497 DGMDADG

-518 NTTYAKDATT
+518 NTTYAKDAAT

-558 TWPTIYGELGEKGR
+558 TWPTIYGEPNEKGR
-572 YNAEATDEFVQLS
+572 YNAEATEEFVQLS

-598 PTTASGDNI
+598 PTTNSGDNI

-738 LAGAMC
+738 LAGSMC
-744 ANEVSGAQSK
+744 ANEVAGAQSK

-837 VTDYASANEGYMFID
+837 VTDYASANDGYMFID

-864 TDSDV
+864 TDSEV

-875 SGNATLVT
+875 SDNATLVT

-922 IAFDVVMAVIII
+922 IAFDIAMAVIII
-934 GGVLLVIRR
+934 GGVILIVRR
-943 CRKNNAVVI
+943 CRKNNKIEI
-952 VVEEEKTENK
+952 VVEEKK

>member
-1 MEKKAKKRMG
+1 MEKKAKKRMS
-11 NKAFAGIWE
+11 NKTFAGIWG
-20 TVLAILLIAVLVGNY
+20 TVLAILLIVVLVGNY

-63 DNEYFKSDYAS
+63 DNEYFKSDYSS
-74 HDELVDHE
+74 HEELVDHE

-108 GKKISLFGLGSA
+108 SKKISLFGIGSA

-133 TTKTTSLKDALEAE
+133 TSKTTSLKDALEAE

-161 SEARVGKEEDPSTYL
+161 SEARVGKEEDPSAYL

-239 EMGWSDSRFFPNI
+239 EMGWSNSQYFPNI
-252 KGCMWVGY
+252 KACMWVGY

-316 NAYTVY
+316 NAYTIY
-322 GESIYVGYRYYETR
+322 GESIYIGYRYYETR

-373 GYSDF
+373 DYSDF

-390 VTVTNNGDVAGKDV
+390 VTVTNSGDVAGKDV

-431 FTKTGEIA
+431 FEKTGELA

-447 VDIPKETL
+447 IDIPKETL
-455 RAYDYKNAK
+455 RAYDYTNAK

-497 DGMDAEG
+497 DGMDADG

-518 NTTYAKDATT
+518 NTIYAKDAIT
-528 GNEITNQ
+528 GNDITNQ

-558 TWPTIYGELGEKGR
+558 TWPTIYGEPNEKGR
-572 YNAEATDEFVQLS
+572 YNAEATEEFVQLS
-585 QNNIYQDDPNAEM
+585 QNNIYQDDPNEEM
-598 PTTASGDNI
+598 PTTNSGDNI

-616 YDDEGW
+616 YDDEEW
-622 DAILDCLTVDEMVE
+622 DAVLDCLTVDEMVE

-738 LAGAMC
+738 LAGSMC
-744 ANEVSGAQSK
+744 ANEVAGAQSK

-837 VTDYASANEGYMFID
+837 VTDYASANDGYMFID

-864 TDSDV
+864 TDSEV

-875 SGNATLVT
+875 SDNATLVT

-922 IAFDVVMAVIII
+922 IAFDIAMAVIII
-934 GGVLLVIRR
+934 GGVILIVRR
-943 CRKNNAVVI
+943 CRKNNKIEI
-952 VVEEEKTENK
+952 VVEEKK

>member
-1 MEKKAKKRMG
+1 MEKKAKKRMS
-11 NKAFAGIWE
+11 NKAFAGIWG
-20 TVLAILLIAVLVGNY
+20 TVLAILLIVVLVGNY

-63 DNEYFKSDYAS
+63 DNEYFKSDYSS
-74 HDELVDHE
+74 HEELVDHE

-108 GKKISLFGLGSA
+108 SKKISLFGIGSA

-133 TTKTTSLKDALEAE
+133 TSKTTSLKDALEAE

-161 SEARVGKEEDPSTYL
+161 SEARVGKEEDPSAYL

-239 EMGWSDSRFFPNI
+239 EMGWSDSQYFPNI
-252 KGCMWVGY
+252 KACMWVGY

-316 NAYTVY
+316 NAYTIY
-322 GESIYVGYRYYETR
+322 GESIYIGYRYYETR

-373 GYSDF
+373 DYSDF

-390 VTVTNNGDVAGKDV
+390 VTVTNSGDVAGKDV

-431 FTKTGEIA
+431 FEKTGELA

-447 VDIPKETL
+447 IDIPKETL
-455 RAYDYKNAK
+455 RAYDYTNAK

-497 DGMDAEG
+497 DGMDADG

-518 NTTYAKDATT
+518 NTIYAKDAIT
-528 GNEITNQ
+528 GNDITNQ

-558 TWPTIYGELGEKGR
+558 TWPTIYGEPNEKGR
-572 YNAEATDEFVQLS
+572 YNAEATEEFVQLS
-585 QNNIYQDDPNAEM
+585 QNNIYQDDPNEEM
-598 PTTASGDNI
+598 PTTNSGDNI

-616 YDDEGW
+616 YDDEEW
-622 DAILDCLTVDEMVE
+622 DAVLDCLTVDEMVE

-738 LAGAMC
+738 LAGSMC
-744 ANEVSGAQSK
+744 ANEVAGAQSK

-837 VTDYASANEGYMFID
+837 VTDYASANDGYMFID

-864 TDSDV
+864 TDSEV

-875 SGNATLVT
+875 SDNATLVT

-922 IAFDVVMAVIII
+922 IAFDIAMAVIII
-934 GGVLLVIRR
+934 GGVILIVRR
-943 CRKNNAVVI
+943 CRKNNKIEI
-952 VVEEEKTENK
+952 VVEEKK

>member
-11 NKAFAGIWE
+11 NKAFAGIWG
-20 TVLAILLIAVLVGNY
+20 TVLAILLVAVLVGNY

-63 DNEYFKSDYAS
+63 DNEYFKSDYSS

-108 GKKISLFGLGSA
+108 GKKISLFGIGSA

-161 SEARVGKEEDPSTYL
+161 SESRVGKEEDPSTYL

-204 TEDQLSLSD
+204 TKDQLSLSD

-322 GESIYVGYRYYETR
+322 GESIYIGYRYYETR

-350 DSEYDYTKQVQYP
+350 DSAYDYTKQVQYP

-404 VEVYFQSPYTDYDR
+404 VEVYFQSPYTDYDK

-431 FTKTGEIA
+431 FTKTGELQ

-455 RAYDYKNAK
+455 RAYDYTNAK

-487 ILAAKGYTTA
+487 ILAAKGYTTK
-497 DGMDAEG
+497 DGMDADG

-509 GTYEQKEFD
+509 GIYEQKEFD

-535 FDYGN
+535 FGYGN

-558 TWPTIYGELGEKGR
+558 TWPAIYGEPNEKGR

-585 QNNIYQDDPNAEM
+585 QNNIYQDDPDAEM
-598 PTTASGDNI
+598 PTTDSGENI

-738 LAGAMC
+738 LAGSMC
-744 ANEVSGAQSK
+744 ANEVAGAQSK

-837 VTDYASANEGYMFID
+837 VTDYASANDGYMFID

-875 SGNATLVT
+875 SDNATIVT

-922 IAFDVVMAVIII
+922 IAFDVVMTVVII

-943 CRKNNAVVI
+943 CRKNNGIEI
-952 VVEEEKTENK
+952 VVEENK

>member
-1 MEKKAKKRMG
+1 MEKKAKKRMS
-11 NKAFAGIWE
+11 NKAFAGIWG
-20 TVLAILLIAVLVGNY
+20 TVLAILLILVLVGNY

-51 TTKVTTTGDGSG
+51 TTKVTTTGDGSS
-63 DNEYFKSDYAS
+63 DNEYFKSDYSS
-74 HDELVDHE
+74 HEELVDHE

-97 RNQDNVLPLES
+97 RNQDNVLPLER
-108 GKKISLFGLGSA
+108 GKKISLFGSGSA

-133 TTKTTSLKDALEAE
+133 TSKTTSLKDALEAE

-176 DSVADSVKEYN
+176 DSVADSVKEYS

-252 KGCMWVGY
+252 KACMWVGY
-260 PGQEGITSIAKA
+260 PGQEGIISIAKA

-283 VDTYAYDAMS
+283 VDTYAYDSMS

-322 GESIYVGYRYYETR
+322 GESIYIGYRYYETR

-373 GYSDF
+373 DYSDF

-390 VTVTNNGDVAGKDV
+390 VTVTNSGDVAGKDV

-431 FTKTGEIA
+431 FEKTGELA

-447 VDIPKETL
+447 IDIPKETL
-455 RAYDYKNAK
+455 RAYDYTNAK

-497 DGMDAEG
+497 DGMDADG

-558 TWPTIYGELGEKGR
+558 TWPTIYGEPNEKGR
-572 YNAEATDEFVQLS
+572 YNAEATEEFVQLS
-585 QNNIYQDDPNAEM
+585 QNNIYQDDPNEEM
-598 PTTASGDNI
+598 PTTNSGDNI

-616 YDDEGW
+616 YDDEEW
-622 DAILDCLTVDEMVE
+622 DAVLDCLTVDEMVE

-687 TWNKDLALEFGKCIG
+687 TWNKELALEFGKCIG

-738 LAGAMC
+738 LAGSMC
-744 ANEVSGAQSK
+744 ANEVAGAQSK

-837 VTDYASANEGYMFID
+837 VTDYASANDGYMFID

-864 TDSDV
+864 TDSEV

-875 SGNATLVT
+875 SDNATLVT

-922 IAFDVVMAVIII
+922 IAFDIAMAVIII
-934 GGVLLVIRR
+934 GGVILIVRR
-943 CRKNNAVVI
+943 CRKNNKIEI
-952 VVEEEKTENK
+952 VVEEKK

>member
-1 MEKKAKKRMG
+1 MEKKAKKRMS
-11 NKAFAGIWE
+11 NKAFAGIWG
-20 TVLAILLIAVLVGNY
+20 TVLAILLIVVLVGNY

-51 TTKVTTTGDGSG
+51 TTKVTTTGDGSS
-63 DNEYFKSDYAS
+63 DNEYFKSDYSS
-74 HDELVDHE
+74 HEELVDHE

-97 RNQDNVLPLES
+97 RNQDNVLPLER
-108 GKKISLFGLGSA
+108 GKKISLFGSGSA

-133 TTKTTSLKDALEAE
+133 TSKTTSLKDALEAE

-161 SEARVGKEEDPSTYL
+161 SEARVGKEEDPSAYL

-239 EMGWSDSRFFPNI
+239 EMGWSDSQYFPNI
-252 KGCMWVGY
+252 KACMWVGY

-316 NAYTVY
+316 NAYTIY
-322 GESIYVGYRYYETR
+322 GESIYIGYRYYETR

-373 GYSDF
+373 DYSDF

-390 VTVTNNGDVAGKDV
+390 VTVTNSGDVAGKDV

-431 FTKTGEIA
+431 FEKTGELA

-447 VDIPKETL
+447 IDIPKETL
-455 RAYDYKNAK
+455 RAYDYTNAK

-497 DGMDAEG
+497 DGMDADG

-518 NTTYAKDATT
+518 NTTYAKDAAT

-558 TWPTIYGELGEKGR
+558 TWPTIYGEPNEKGR
-572 YNAEATDEFVQLS
+572 YNAEATEEFVQLS
-585 QNNIYQDDPNAEM
+585 QNNIYQDDPDAEM
-598 PTTASGDNI
+598 PTTNSGDNI

-616 YDDEGW
+616 YDDEEW

-687 TWNKDLALEFGKCIG
+687 TWNKELALEFGKCIG

-738 LAGAMC
+738 LAGSMC
-744 ANEVSGAQSK
+744 ANEVAGAQSK

-837 VTDYASANEGYMFID
+837 VTDYASANDGYMFID

-864 TDSDV
+864 TDSEV

-875 SGNATLVT
+875 SDNATLVT

-922 IAFDVVMAVIII
+922 IAFDIAMAVIII
-934 GGVLLVIRR
+934 GGVILVIRR
-943 CRKNNAVVI
+943 CRRNNKIEI
-952 VVEEEKTENK
+952 VVEEKK